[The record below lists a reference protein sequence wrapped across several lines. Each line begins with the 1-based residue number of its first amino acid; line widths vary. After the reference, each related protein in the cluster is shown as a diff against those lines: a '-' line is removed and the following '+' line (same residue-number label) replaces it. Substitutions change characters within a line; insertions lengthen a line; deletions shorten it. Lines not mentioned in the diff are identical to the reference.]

1 MGVCNKTLSI
11 ENCNNKGSIQSASEA
26 GGIIAN
32 SNTKAISILN
42 CVNSGLVSGADNK
55 FGEVAGKIEIGSVKD
70 SKGTDGKQLI
80 GTIGVQGKSSEIEFS
95 TKTAIKVG
103 SLEGSITLKN
113 VEIQKLSGKCGTGV
127 YEIKLENSSIEE
139 LELIGS
145 SVANNRTV
153 LSGSNETVGRI
164 VIKGTCQNSGSF
176 VYLYLNGLCAKE
188 NVSNHLSYTD
198 GSGKK
203 GGRVAVFESGTYENG
218 QVNPMEGEKT
228 QIVYSEASN

>member
-1 MGVCNKTLSI
+1 M
-11 ENCNNKGSIQSASEA
+11 
-26 GGIIAN
+26 
-32 SNTKAISILN
+32 
-42 CVNSGLVSGADNK
+42 
-55 FGEVAGKIEIGSVKD
+55 
-70 SKGTDGKQLI
+70 
-80 GTIGVQGKSSEIEFS
+80 
-95 TKTAIKVG
+95 
-103 SLEGSITLKN
+103 
-113 VEIQKLSGKCGTGV
+113 
-127 YEIKLENSSIEE
+127 
-139 LELIGS
+139 IGS

-203 GGRVAVFESGTYENG
+203 GGMVAVFESGTYENG

-228 QIVYSEASN
+228 QIEYSETSN